1 MVANQRLVAHA
12 VPGINAAGVP
22 EVGTSG
28 KKSAIF
34 LTGGPDLGTSVTV
47 TMKVFHVDVENFGKY
62 S

>member
-22 EVGTSG
+22 EVGTS
-28 KKSAIF
+28 
-34 LTGGPDLGTSVTV
+34 VTV
-47 TMKVFHVDVENFGKY
+47 TMKYFHVDVENVGKY